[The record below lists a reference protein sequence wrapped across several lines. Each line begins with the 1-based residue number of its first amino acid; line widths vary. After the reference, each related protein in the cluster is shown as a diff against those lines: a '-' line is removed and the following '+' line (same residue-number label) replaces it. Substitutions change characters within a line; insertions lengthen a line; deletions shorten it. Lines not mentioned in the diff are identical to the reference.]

1 MFACTEPRSANQN
14 LGRPTFSGSR
24 FIRLFR
30 HVTKNLSL
38 QVLWNPYLQTV
49 TPATPLECAFTKIAG
64 CHSLNHPHSSSFT
77 LAFFALAA
85 RSFRSLHKECFTTL
99 LQSNASALFLKL
111 PVYTNNSHFGSPR
124 VSSRGTLLFA
134 LLLRPQH
141 RYITFPLLTLTGL
154 GTHGSQNTISVTC
167 LLDRLPVPRTC
178 ILRTIGASLSLQQTF
193 YGSPFLFFSFVGGR
207 DG

>member
-24 FIRLFR
+24 FIQLFR

-49 TPATPLECAFTKIAG
+49 TPATPLECAFTKTAG

-99 LQSNASALFLKL
+99 LRSNASALFLKL
-111 PVYTNNSHFGSPR
+111 PVYTNNFHFGSPR

-154 GTHGSQNTISVTC
+154 GTRVTEHDISHLFARPVTC
-167 LLDRLPVPRTC
+167 PEDLHPPYYWSQPFSPTNFLRVTVPFFLLC
-178 ILRTIGASLSLQQTF
+178 
-193 YGSPFLFFSFVGGR
+193 GR
-207 DG
+207 V